1 MKTIQIAILLPFLAI
16 IPLFLAAIVFLIGT
30 EGKWTR

>member
-1 MKTIQIAILLPFLAI
+1 MKTIQILILLPLLAI

-30 EGKWTR
+30 ERTWTR